1 MIIEMDN
8 ITTRFA
14 PSPTGYIHVGGIR
27 TALFAWLIAKQA
39 KGKFIF
45 RIEDTD
51 KQREVSGSEQ
61 HIIDSLHWLGIDWDE
76 GPDIGGPNG
85 PYRQSDR
92 LTIYKEWAQKLI
104 DTDRAYADPYSPQ
117 QVEQFRQESKLAKK
131 PFLYRNYRPTNPPKW
146 DGTQPLRF
154 KSIPKN
160 YKWKDAVLGNLTAS
174 QEAVDDFILIKSDG
188 YPTYNFC
195 HIVDDSLMGV
205 NYVVRS
211 QEFIAS
217 VPKFLNLYE
226 ALELKP
232 PTFATLP
239 YVMALEGTKKLSK
252 RDGAKDILDYAKDG
266 YLKEAMV
273 NFLASLGWND
283 GTEQE
288 IFSIE
293 ELINKFSVEHVQKS
307 PARFDEKRLLWM
319 NGQWIRR
326 LSLDDLYN
334 RCQNYWPESANNA
347 TKELKIK
354 VLELVQARLK
364 TLSDLPELSNFFFTE
379 PIVNL
384 ELIKNHK
391 QLSKIPNNQLGEL
404 LQAVT
409 DSISKIDSFTTENIQ
424 ESLNQLL
431 TQTGQKPVV
440 LFSIIR
446 IATTWATFSPDLA
459 PSLALLGKDISINR
473 LLKAKTLFNQ

>member
-1 MIIEMDN
+1 MNN

-39 KGKFIF
+39 NGKFIF

-51 KQREVSGSEQ
+51 KQREVAGSEQ
-61 HIIDSLHWLGIDWDE
+61 HIIDSLHWLGLDWGE

-85 PYRQSDR
+85 PYKQSER
-92 LTIYKEWAQKLI
+92 LEIYKEWAQKLI
-104 DTDRAYADPYSPQ
+104 DSGQAYADPYSPQ
-117 QVEQFRQESKLAKK
+117 QVEQFRQECKLAKK

-146 DGTQPLRF
+146 DGSQPLRF

-160 YKWKDAVLGNLTAS
+160 YKWNDAVLGNLTAS
-174 QEAVDDFILIKSDG
+174 QEAIDDFILIKSDG

-226 ALELKP
+226 ALKLKP

-252 RDGAKDILDYAKDG
+252 RDGAKDILGYAKEG

-334 RCQNYWPESANNA
+334 RCQNYWPESAKDA
-347 TKELKIK
+347 TKERKKEIL
-354 VLELVQARLK
+354 VLVQARLK
-364 TLSDLPELSNFFFTE
+364 TLANLPELSNFFFEE
-379 PIVNL
+379 PNPNL
-384 ELIKNHK
+384 DLIKSHK
-391 QLSKIPNNQLGEL
+391 QLSKLSNIQICEL
-404 LQAVT
+404 LQIVA
-409 DSISKIDSFTTENIQ
+409 DKLFKIENFTPENIQ

-473 LLKAKTLFNQ
+473 LLMAKTLFNQ

>member
-1 MIIEMDN
+1 MSY

-39 KGKFIF
+39 NGKFIF

-51 KQREVSGSEQ
+51 KQREVAGSEQ
-61 HIIDSLHWLGIDWDE
+61 HIIDSLHWLGLDWNE

-85 PYRQSDR
+85 PYKQSER
-92 LTIYKEWAQKLI
+92 LAIYKEWAQKLI
-104 DTDRAYADPYSPQ
+104 NNNQAYADPYSPQ
-117 QVEQFRQESKLAKK
+117 QVEQFRQECKLAKK
-131 PFLYRNYRPTNPPKW
+131 PFLYRNYRPQNPPKW
-146 DGTQPLRF
+146 DGSQPLRF
-154 KSIPKN
+154 KSKPKN
-160 YKWKDAVLGNLTAS
+160 YKWNDAVLGNLTSS
-174 QEAVDDFILIKSDG
+174 QDAVDDFILIKTDG

-195 HIVDDSLMGV
+195 HIVDDYLMGI
-205 NYVVRS
+205 NYVLRS

-226 ALELKP
+226 ALDIQP

-239 YVMALEGTKKLSK
+239 YVMSLEATKKLSK

-288 IFSIE
+288 IFSIS
-293 ELINKFSVEHVQKS
+293 ELISKFSIAHIQKS

-326 LSLDDLYN
+326 LSLNDLYN
-334 RCQNYWPESANNA
+334 RCQNFWPASAQNA
-347 TKELKIK
+347 TKELKMK

-364 TLSDLPELSNFFFTE
+364 TLSDLPELTNFFFTE
-379 PIVNL
+379 PEANL
-384 ELIKNHK
+384 ELIKTHK
-391 QLSKIPNNQLGEL
+391 QLSKLSNNQIIQLLEEASNALSKINEFSPNNIQNSLNEL
-404 LQAVT
+404 L
-409 DSISKIDSFTTENIQ
+409 IQ
-424 ESLNQLL
+424 TN
-431 TQTGQKPVV
+431 QKPII

-446 IATTWATFSPDLA
+446 ITTTWSAFSPDLA
-459 PSLALLGKDISINR
+459 PSLALLKKDTTMQR
-473 LLKAKTLFNQ
+473 LLNAKTLLAQDN

>member
-1 MIIEMDN
+1 MIIEMAS

-39 KGKFIF
+39 NGKFIF

-51 KQREVSGSEQ
+51 KQREVAGSEQ
-61 HIIDSLHWLGIDWDE
+61 HIIDSLHWLGLDWSE

-85 PYRQSDR
+85 PYKQSER
-92 LTIYKEWAQKLI
+92 LEIYKEWAQKLI
-104 DTDRAYADPYSPQ
+104 NNGQAYADPYSPQ
-117 QVEQFRQESKLAKK
+117 QVEQFRQGCKLAKK
-131 PFLYRNYRPTNPPKW
+131 PFLYRNYRPNDPPKW
-146 DGTQPLRF
+146 DGSQPLRF
-154 KSIPKN
+154 KSNPKN
-160 YKWKDAVLGNLTAS
+160 YRWNDAVLGNLTAS
-174 QEAVDDFILIKSDG
+174 QEAVDDFILIKTDG

-195 HIVDDSLMGV
+195 HIVDDYLMGV

-226 ALELKP
+226 ALDITP

-252 RDGAKDILDYAKDG
+252 RDGAKDILDYAKEG

-288 IFSIE
+288 LFSIE
-293 ELINKFSVEHVQKS
+293 ELINEFSVEHVQKS

-334 RCQNYWPESANNA
+334 RAQNYWPESANNA
-347 TKELKIK
+347 TKELKTK

-364 TLSDLPELSNFFFTE
+364 TLADLPELSNFFFTE
-379 PIVNL
+379 PVANL
-384 ELIKNHK
+384 ELINNHK
-391 QLSKIPNNQLGEL
+391 QLSKLTNAQLREL
-404 LQAVT
+404 LQTVANEL
-409 DSISKIDSFTTENIQ
+409 SKIDNFTSENIQ
-424 ESLNQLL
+424 KSLNELL
-431 TQTGQKPVV
+431 IKTDQKPIV

-446 IATTWATFSPDLA
+446 ISTAWSAFSPDLA
-459 PSLALLGKDISINR
+459 PSLALSVPMVMPLPR
-473 LLKAKTLFNQ
+473 